1 MKIYPDI
8 VMNHT
13 GNGPDYRT
21 YPGTRPQDFHG
32 WNDGGQPGGYKRAP
46 RMSNYG
52 DDQQRLRAHLPGGAG
67 QPDRPPDR
75 TGQPLLHRCAELR
88 HAARSSCAIPA
99 MPDYYPYGYDLGDTN
114 VTQEGTIRFLN
125 RWITWLGNAMD
136 FDGVRLD
143 APKHVVADFFGLPGD
158 QNGFL
163 HNIQYNFDTRR
174 GFTDYTNN
182 ATSFETLYQNYVD
195 RDDAL
200 IFSEFFIGS
209 QSEVDYWRNF
219 GGQGNKFRYL
229 DFPRKSA
236 LIGGAFGGGNLAA
249 LADVSTGFSPETGVM
264 FCQSHDENP
273 PGKLDLAYAYIL
285 TRVGLPVVFFTG
297 NNLAGSDGEY

>member
-8 VMNHT
+8 VMNHF

-52 DDQQRLRAHLPGGAG
+52 EINNGYGRTFQEELVSLIDLQTERDNRFSTGNRRTTPRRPRSSASPAARILSLRLRCQRNDGRVPEPLDHLAG
-67 QPDRPPDR
+67 QRDGFRRRAPGRAQAHGR
-75 TGQPLLHRCAELR
+75 RLLR
-88 HAARSSCAIPA
+88 HCPA
-99 MPDYYPYGYDLGDTN
+99 TP
-114 VTQEGTIRFLN
+114 
-125 RWITWLGNAMD
+125 
-136 FDGVRLD
+136 
-143 APKHVVADFFGLPGD
+143 
-158 QNGFL
+158 NGFL
-163 HNIQYNFDTRR
+163 HNIQYNFDQRR

-209 QSEVDYWRNF
+209 SERN
-219 GGQGNKFRYL
+219 QLLATSAPTTSSATSTSPAN
-229 DFPRKSA
+229 PR
-236 LIGGAFGGGNLAA
+236 
-249 LADVSTGFSPETGVM
+249 
-264 FCQSHDENP
+264 
-273 PGKLDLAYAYIL
+273 
-285 TRVGLPVVFFTG
+285 
-297 NNLAGSDGEY
+297 